1 MYIICTQTDEDIIR
15 DRRPFQSKIAKFSNL
30 LYFAPP
36 LKGFPLKWG
45 IGAGIKKKLEWLGYR
60 AEKEVWWYLHPSGY
74 NAPTWRTDGHQVW

>member
-45 IGAGIKKKLEWLGYR
+45 IGAGIKKKLE
-60 AEKEVWWYLHPSGY
+60 
-74 NAPTWRTDGHQVW
+74 